1 MDRFAALSDATRRHI
16 VELLGAGERTAGAI
30 GENFP
35 ISAPAVSQHLK
46 ALREA
51 GLVRVRADGTR
62 RIYSLDPDG
71 LADMEDWFARVRA
84 FWNQRLDVLEREL
97 GKESRDERDDK

>member
-16 VELLGAGERTAGAI
+16 VELLGAGEHTAGAI

-51 GLVRVRADGTR
+51 GLVRVRVDGTR

>member
-51 GLVRVRADGTR
+51 GLVRVRVDGTR

-97 GKESRDERDDK
+97 GKESEDECDDK

>member
-1 MDRFAALSDATRRHI
+1 MDRFAALSDPTRRHI
-16 VELLGAGERTAGAI
+16 VEMLGAGERTAGAI
-30 GENFP
+30 GQNFP

-51 GLVRVRADGTR
+51 GLVRVRVDGAR
-62 RIYSLDPDG
+62 RIYSLDPEG
-71 LADMEDWFARVRA
+71 LADMEGWFARVRA

>member
-1 MDRFAALSDATRRHI
+1 MDRFAALSDPTRRHI

-51 GLVRVRADGTR
+51 GLVRVRVDGTR

>member
-51 GLVRVRADGTR
+51 GLVRVRVDGTR

>member
-35 ISAPAVSQHLK
+35 ICAAAVSQLLK
-46 ALREA
+46 ALRVA
-51 GLVRVRADGTR
+51 GLVRVRVDGTR

>member
-1 MDRFAALSDATRRHI
+1 MDRFAALSDPTRRHI
-16 VELLGAGERTAGAI
+16 VEMLGAGERTAGAI
-30 GENFP
+30 GQNFP

-51 GLVRVRADGTR
+51 GLVRVRVDGTR

-97 GKESRDERDDK
+97 GKESEDERDDK

>member
-1 MDRFAALSDATRRHI
+1 VDRFAALSDPTRRQI

-30 GENFP
+30 GERFP
-35 ISAPAVSQHLK
+35 MSAPAVSQHLK

-51 GLVRVRADGTR
+51 GLVRVRVDGTR

-71 LADMEDWFARVRA
+71 LAEMEDWFGRVRA
-84 FWNQRLDVLEREL
+84 FWNERLDALEREL
-97 GKESRDERDDK
+97 GKESRDERDVD

>member
-1 MDRFAALSDATRRHI
+1 MDRFAALSDPTRRHI
-16 VELLGAGERTAGAI
+16 VEMLGAGERTAGAI

-51 GLVRVRADGTR
+51 GLVRVRVDGTR

-97 GKESRDERDDK
+97 GKESEDERDDK

>member
-1 MDRFAALSDATRRHI
+1 MDRFAALSDPTRRHI
-16 VELLGAGERTAGAI
+16 VELLGAGERSAGAI

-46 ALREA
+46 TLREA
-51 GLVRVRADGTR
+51 GLVRVRVDGTR

-97 GKESRDERDDK
+97 GKESEDERDDK

>member
-1 MDRFAALSDATRRHI
+1 MDRFAALSDPTRRHI

-51 GLVRVRADGTR
+51 GLVRVRVDGTR

-97 GKESRDERDDK
+97 GKESEDECDDK

>member
-46 ALREA
+46 TLREA
-51 GLVRVRADGTR
+51 GLVRVRVDGTR

-84 FWNQRLDVLEREL
+84 FWDQRLDVLEREL

>member
-1 MDRFAALSDATRRHI
+1 MDRFAALSDPTRRHI
-16 VELLGAGERTAGAI
+16 VEMLGAGERTAGAI

-51 GLVRVRADGTR
+51 GLVRVRVDGTR